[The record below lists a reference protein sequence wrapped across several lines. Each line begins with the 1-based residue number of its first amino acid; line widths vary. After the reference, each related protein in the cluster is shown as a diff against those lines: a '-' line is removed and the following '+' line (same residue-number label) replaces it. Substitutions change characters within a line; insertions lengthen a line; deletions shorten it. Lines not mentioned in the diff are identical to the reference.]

1 MATRPVTTTATPDAP
16 DGSARYNRRM
26 GKHPPKSHP
35 IAKRPPVQPQHGDTV
50 PSGPVSPAA
59 HAPMYWECPVCGFL
73 SGNLTLADIA
83 SICPSCGAT
92 GVKRRTFPNDRLR
105 RLDERIRRYFAEGE
119 PEIVVILGAAF
130 LEAILEDILDRIMA
144 AHGADVAIRR
154 TLMDAQRA
162 IGGRIGHV
170 FPELTGVEFEDI
182 AEELGFRDFPKRWR
196 TLRSQ
201 RNDFIHD
208 SPFNGDVPEIGNVTA
223 AEAMLLMDQSYKLFV
238 LVNNRFVADGIKSRD
253 AGGT

>member
-1 MATRPVTTTATPDAP
+1 MA
-16 DGSARYNRRM
+16 
-26 GKHPPKSHP
+26 KHPPKSHP
-35 IAKRPPVQPQHGDTV
+35 IAKRPPMQPPTA
-50 PSGPVSPAA
+50 PVTAAA
-59 HAPMYWECPVCGFL
+59 HAPMYWECPACGFL
-73 SGNLTLADIA
+73 SADIRQA
-83 SICPSCGAT
+83 DIGSICPSCGAT
-92 GVKRRTFPNDRLR
+92 GVERRTFPNDRLR
-105 RLDERIRRYFAEGE
+105 RLDERIRRYYTENE

-154 TLMDAQRA
+154 TLMDSQRA

-208 SPFNGDVPEIGNVTA
+208 SPFNGDVPELGDATA
-223 AEAMLLMDQSYKLFV
+223 SEAMLLMDQSYKLFV
-238 LVNNRFVADGIKSRD
+238 LINNRFVADGIKSRD
-253 AGGT
+253 AGAVGK

>member
-1 MATRPVTTTATPDAP
+1 MA
-16 DGSARYNRRM
+16 
-26 GKHPPKSHP
+26 KHPPKSHP
-35 IAKRPPVQPQHGDTV
+35 IAKRPPVPLGAAGPHGQA
-50 PSGPVSPAA
+50 PSSPASPAA
-59 HAPMYWECPVCGFL
+59 HAPTYWECPVCGFL
-73 SGNLTLADIA
+73 SADIAQADLA

-92 GVKRRTFPNDRLR
+92 GVERRTFPNDRLR
-105 RLDERIRRYFAEGE
+105 HLDERIRHYFAEGE
-119 PEIVVILGAAF
+119 VEIVVILGAAF

-154 TLMDAQRA
+154 ALMDAQRA

-170 FPELTGVEFEDI
+170 FPELTGVEFEDV
-182 AEELGFRDFPKRWR
+182 ADELGFRDFPKRWR

-208 SPFNGDVPEIGNVTA
+208 SPFNGDVPEIENATA

-238 LVNNRFVADGIKSRD
+238 LINNRFVADGVRERGPGSR
-253 AGGT
+253 

>member
-1 MATRPVTTTATPDAP
+1 
-16 DGSARYNRRM
+16 M

-35 IAKRPPVQPQHGDTV
+35 IAKRPQAQSPRGAAAS
-50 PSGPVSPAA
+50 PSSATPAA
-59 HAPMYWECPVCGFL
+59 HAPTYWECPVCGFL
-73 SGNLTLADIA
+73 APDITLADIA

-92 GVKRRTFPNDRLR
+92 GVDRRTFPNDRLR
-105 RLDERIRRYFAEGE
+105 RLDERIRRYYAEGE

-144 AHGADVAIRR
+144 AHGADVSIRR
-154 TLMDAQRA
+154 ALMDAQRA

-170 FPELTGVEFEDI
+170 FPELTGVEFEDV
-182 AEELGFRDFPKRWR
+182 ADELGFRDFPKRWR

-208 SPFNGDVPEIGNVTA
+208 SPFNGDVPELDPAAA
-223 AEAMLLMDQSYKLFV
+223 AETMLLMDQSYKLFV
-238 LVNNRFVADGIKSRD
+238 LINNRFVADGIKIRD
-253 AGGT
+253 AGGK